1 MWLFL
6 INKYQVIQMKKNI
19 VLAILFVFSIIAFA
33 QDKSDSAN
41 KIVTLSAKSYEQ
53 ETSKGLVLVDYWAV
67 WCGPCRKMEPILKE
81 IAAETSVK
89 VGKLNVDDYKA
100 FVKTKNVPTIP
111 TMIIYKDGKEVQR
124 LVGVYT
130 KDELIEVLNNYK

>member
-1 MWLFL
+1 
-6 INKYQVIQMKKNI
+6 MKKSI
-19 VLAILFVFSIIAFA
+19 LLTVLFVFSIVILA

-41 KIVTLSAKSYEQ
+41 KIVTLTAKSYDQ

-67 WCGPCRKMEPILKE
+67 WCGPCRKMEPVLKD
-81 IAAETSVK
+81 IAAETNVK
-89 VGKLNVDDYKA
+89 VGKLNVDDYNA
-100 FVKTKNVPTIP
+100 FVATKKVSTIP

-130 KDELIEVLNNYK
+130 KDELIKVLNNYQ